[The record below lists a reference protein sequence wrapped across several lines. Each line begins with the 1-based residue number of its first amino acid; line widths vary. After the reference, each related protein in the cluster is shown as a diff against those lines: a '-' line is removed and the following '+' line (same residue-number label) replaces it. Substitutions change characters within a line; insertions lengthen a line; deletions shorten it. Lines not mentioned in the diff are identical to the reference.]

1 MTISQ
6 TFLDSDDFSSIG
18 KYFQVFSKMMLN
30 WNLANFFLWPNW
42 SYGLGRKNTEIKWHF
57 HHIISRIHTVNMTR
71 VIAVDVAHDPPG
83 WSSICQASP
92 PIDLLSSK
100 PLSIPYSVEESL
112 FNPQLRAGELC
123 SIHLPEVEIST
134 EIIWNWYVWETYVLL
149 PIYLLIQT
157 FISAWT
163 NGYLFYTLGYNLIL
177 LYVVAEFVPALAIR
191 GSFSWLMYIFNIF
204 PSLSVFLLLNFG
216 YLSVY
221 MSVNTTI
228 VMCVLSCYLI
238 NVDNS
243 LDRKK
248 YIRKPKTIW
257 HQHYLMGKKSFLDIR
272 QTRVSK
278 SLWEI
283 ITLMTS
289 INHVS

>member
-1 MTISQ
+1 MILRVLGSIFRC
-6 TFLDSDDFSSIG
+6 FLKWCSIG
-18 KYFQVFSKMMLN
+18 IWLIFSHDPTRVM
-30 WNLANFFLWPNW
+30 A
-42 SYGLGRKNTEIKWHF
+42 LGRKNTDKVAF
-57 HHIISRIHTVNMTR
+57 SPHHIRIHTVNMTQ
-71 VIAVDVAHDPPG
+71 VIAVDVARDLPG

-163 NGYLFYTLGYNLIL
+163 NGYLFYTLGYNLIR